1 MNCTYEQYCQDVEGG
16 TIVTC
21 RYVRLAVQRFRRMQ
35 HDARYEF
42 REDAVRRVIDF
53 FALLKHFTG
62 KHAGNRFVLMPWQ
75 QFCIAAIYGFY
86 HAGTDRRVVTSAYI
100 EMARKQGKTALSAGL
115 SLYHLVGDGEAGAE
129 VYLAANSRDQAKIAY
144 KYTQAFAD
152 NLDRKHQLL
161 RTYRD
166 NITFQKT
173 HSTLKVLA
181 ADASKLDGPNPSM
194 FLLDEFHAARDT
206 SLKDVL
212 QSGQGMR
219 LNPMQ
224 IIITSAGFDKL
235 GPCFELR
242 TTCTEILSGI
252 KEDDSQ
258 FAIIYT
264 IDDEDDWKQ
273 PGIWV
278 KSNPNLGITVRTEY
292 LSEQVRR
299 AENTPS
305 EEVGIKTKNLNIWCD
320 AQTVWIPEHY
330 VLAAVHHKSMEEFRD
345 WDAWAGVDLS
355 STSDLT
361 AISFMVPTQ
370 GQIFWWNRYYLP
382 EESLKEHRFKEL
394 YGKWRREGALIVT
407 PGNVV
412 DYDWILNDIID
423 VGRILNIQG
432 IAYDSWN
439 ATQFVINATDAGLP
453 MEPFSQT
460 LGSFNRPTKE
470 FERLMLSGQ
479 AFIDDNIINRHCI
492 RNVALARDRNGNT
505 KPTKEHVEKKIDGV
519 IPILE
524 SLGLWLNCP
533 RFGNFV

>member
-161 RTYRD
+161 QTYRD
-166 NITFQKT
+166 NITFNKT

-292 LSEQVRR
+292 LQEQVRR